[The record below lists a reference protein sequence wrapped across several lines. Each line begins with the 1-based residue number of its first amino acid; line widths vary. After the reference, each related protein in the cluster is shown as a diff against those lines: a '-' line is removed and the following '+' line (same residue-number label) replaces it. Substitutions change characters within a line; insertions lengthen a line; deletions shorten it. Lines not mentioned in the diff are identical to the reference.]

1 MQTLPRVSRRVFL
14 RRLAATGLSAP
25 FVARGWM
32 AVSPNGKLR
41 HASFGAT
48 GMAWADVNEIAR
60 HASVT
65 VVAAADVD
73 LTRTA
78 EFKQKFPEARIYQD
92 WRELLEKETDLDT
105 VNVSTPDHMHAPM
118 AMSALQRGKHVY
130 EVYQRPP
137 GQRARPADV
146 PQRLGSGGLVGDAT
160 LTCSGPAL
168 TCTKG
173 R

>member
-1 MQTLPRVSRRVFL
+1 MQTLSRVSRRAFL
-14 RRLAATGLSAP
+14 RRLTATGLAAP

-78 EFKQKFPEARIYQD
+78 EFKQKFPEARVYQD
-92 WRELLEKETDLDT
+92 WRELLGTTPFPDRGSIFIGT
-105 VNVSTPDHMHAPM
+105 NGVSW
-118 AMSALQRGKHVY
+118 
-130 EVYQRPP
+130 EV
-137 GQRARPADV
+137 A
-146 PQRLGSGGLVGDAT
+146 GL
-160 LTCSGPAL
+160 
-168 TCTKG
+168 
-173 R
+173 